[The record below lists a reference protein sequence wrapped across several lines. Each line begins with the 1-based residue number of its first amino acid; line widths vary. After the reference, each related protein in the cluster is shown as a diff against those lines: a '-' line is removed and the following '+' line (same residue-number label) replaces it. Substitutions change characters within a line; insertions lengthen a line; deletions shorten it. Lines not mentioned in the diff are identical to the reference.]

1 MRLGK
6 MKTVAVAA
14 TAAGAVVALL
24 AGCAANEDANANP
37 NTGASNDAGTT
48 GEQLSGELNGAG
60 ASSQSAAQEAWKGGF
75 VALQSQV
82 TVNYDPVGSGDGR
95 SQFTAG
101 GLGFVGTDAP
111 FKADEAK
118 GGQASCAADSP
129 LVEVPVYISP
139 IVVAFNLEGVQSLN
153 LAPKVIAGIF
163 TGKITNWNDPAIAA
177 DNPGVT
183 LPDLKISPVHRSDK
197 SGTTGNFTD
206 YLAATASDTWTA
218 GETEEWPEAGGEGA
232 EKTQGM
238 VAALTAGKG
247 AIGYVDAGQA
257 GALSWASIK
266 VGTDWVKASADGAAK
281 AVAESTLEAGRGEG
295 DVVYE
300 LNRTTEAAGA
310 YPLILVSY
318 LAACE
323 KYQDAETAKLVSAY
337 FKYVTSDE
345 GQQAAAA
352 NAGSAPLTAEEGL
365 SAKVSAAVERIGS

>member
-6 MKTVAVAA
+6 IKQVALWATAGLVVAA
-14 TAAGAVVALL
+14 L
-24 AGCAANEDANANP
+24 AGCAANEAAEGAA
-37 NTGASNDAGTT
+37 GASKSSDGTND
-48 GEQLSGELNGAG
+48 EQLSGQLNGAG
-60 ASSQSAAQEAWKGGF
+60 ASSQSAAQEAWKAGF
-75 VALQSQV
+75 ISLQSDV
-82 TVNYDPVGSGDGR
+82 TVNYDPVGSGTGR
-95 SQFTAG
+95 EQFTAG

-111 FKADEAK
+111 FSADEASG

-139 IVVAFNLEGVQSLN
+139 IVVAFNLDGIDELK
-153 LAPKVIAGIF
+153 LAPAVIADIF

-177 DNPGVT
+177 DNSGVE

-206 YLAATASDTWTA
+206 YLAATAPDNWTA
-218 GETEEWPEAGGEGA
+218 GETEEWPAEGGEGA

-238 VAALTAGKG
+238 VEALTAGNG

-257 GALSWASIK
+257 ASLSWASIK
-266 VGTDWVKASADGAAK
+266 VGTEWVAASAEGAAK
-281 AVAESTLEAGRGEG
+281 AVAESSLEEGRGEG

-300 LNRTTEAAGA
+300 LNRTTDAAGA

-323 KYQDAETAKLVSAY
+323 KYEDAETGKLVAAY
-337 FKYVTSDE
+337 FKYVTSDD

-365 SAKVSAAVERIGS
+365 SAKVSAAVARIGA